1 MMMRADMVYQ
11 YPIWAVGLSLVIAA
25 VVGTMLLEIA
35 VRRFVSAEF
44 RRQHNDIAAAILSI
58 IGVTYAV
65 LLAFVA
71 TAAWDGFN
79 KAKAASHSE
88 AAVILD
94 VFEAAEGLE
103 DTARADLTDRLRR
116 YTRAVIAI
124 EWPAQAEGRVDRSG
138 DTYLADLHRLAVGLQ
153 PSDQANGNFHALLLQ
168 SLVRLHDA
176 REERLLAAETTIP
189 EIVWIVVI
197 VGGTITIVFG
207 SFLGAPSVRMQL
219 AMSAM
224 LAVSGVLV
232 LVLIIALSNPFR
244 GDFRVSTAP
253 FDYALTRISGAR

>member
-44 RRQHNDIAAAILSI
+44 RRQHNRIAAAILSI

-71 TAAWDGFN
+71 TVAWEGFN

-94 VFEAAEGLE
+94 VFEAAAGLE
-103 DTARADLTDRLRR
+103 DAARADLTDRLRR
-116 YTRAVIAI
+116 YTQAVIAI

-138 DTYLADLHRLAVGLQ
+138 DTYLADLHRLA
-153 PSDQANGNFHALLLQ
+153 
-168 SLVRLHDA
+168 
-176 REERLLAAETTIP
+176 
-189 EIVWIVVI
+189 
-197 VGGTITIVFG
+197 
-207 SFLGAPSVRMQL
+207 
-219 AMSAM
+219 
-224 LAVSGVLV
+224 
-232 LVLIIALSNPFR
+232 
-244 GDFRVSTAP
+244 
-253 FDYALTRISGAR
+253 

>member
-1 MMMRADMVYQ
+1 MMMRANMVYQ
-11 YPIWAVGLSLVIAA
+11 YPIWAVGLSLVTAA
-25 VVGTMLLEIA
+25 VVATMLLEIA
-35 VRRFVSAEF
+35 VRRFVSADF

-71 TAAWDGFN
+71 TVAWEGFN

-94 VFEAAEGLE
+94 VFEAAEGLD

-116 YTRAVIAI
+116 YTQAVIAI
-124 EWPAQAEGRVDRSG
+124 EWPAQADGRVDRSG
-138 DTYLADLHRLAVGLQ
+138 DTYLADLHRLAIGLQ

-253 FDYALTRISGAR
+253 FDYVLTRIGKAP